1 MKKRILLFGALLTS
15 SIMLSQTPFPHLAP
29 SLTSRAERVASFGVQ
44 GLTTEFLE
52 ITNSTEFANQFIPSI
67 WAHHQADNRFVLRHF
82 ATTNSTQDNGT
93 IPMMIFWAE
102 LRNGLNLTAPNT
114 TGEFPWGTTSAL
126 VVNRPLFAWENGNTQ
141 LMRILANGN
150 VGIGTT
156 TPTTRFHTFGSVRFE
171 SIPTVTTNTYVLTAD
186 ANGVVSRQLSSS
198 FGGGGGITNAC
209 ATPNFLTKTGA
220 SGLTCSQVFD
230 NGTNVGIN
238 TTAPTAKFH
247 NNGTVR
253 FENLPTSTTN
263 NIFVTS
269 DASGNLASRTV
280 TFGNVNSTCFTANF
294 IPKNNG
300 TGLSCSQI
308 FDNGTNVGIGT
319 TTPSNKLT
327 VNGAVQSISNLFI
340 SDIIYKEKIAPI
352 NNALEL
358 VNKLDGKT
366 YNWKVSSFP
375 DLNFDNTLQYGLI
388 AQEVET
394 VMPSIVHTDDLGRKS
409 VNYSA
414 IIPVLV
420 EAIKQQQDQITA
432 LQDQIN
438 TNFQRQNNELI
449 TLQNTKIIS
458 VSPNPSSDVIS
469 VSMNIESEVTEAKLV
484 VYDLKGAVI
493 NSLTIKDR
501 GYDIS
506 KSFQKD
512 NFGTGTYIVTLVV
525 NGKSIDSK
533 KFIFN

>member
-1 MKKRILLFGALLTS
+1 MKKRILLFGALALS
-15 SIMLSQTPFPHLAP
+15 SISFAQQFPHVA
-29 SLTSRAERVASFGVQ
+29 TSNGNAERVASFRVNDSS
-44 GLTTEFLE
+44 TEFLE
-52 ITNSTEFANQFIPSI
+52 ITNSTNVGGQFIPSL
-67 WAHHQADNRFVLRHF
+67 WAHHQADNRFVFREF
-82 ATTNSTQDNGT
+82 ITTNSAQDNGT
-93 IPMMIFWAE
+93 IPMMIYRAE
-102 LRNGLNLTAPNT
+102 IRNGLNLGAPN
-114 TGEFPWGTTSAL
+114 GSGDFPWGTTASN

-198 FGGGGGITNAC
+198 FGGGGITNAC
-209 ATPNFLTKTGA
+209 ATPNFLTKTGT

-269 DASGNLASRTV
+269 DASGNLARRTV

-358 VNKLDGKT
+358 VNGLDGKT

-394 VMPSIVHTDDLGRKS
+394 VMPSIVHTDALGRKA

>member
-1 MKKRILLFGALLTS
+1 MKKRILLFGALALS
-15 SIMLSQTPFPHLAP
+15 SISFAQQFPHVA
-29 SLTSRAERVASFGVQ
+29 TSNGNAERVSSFRVNDSS
-44 GLTTEFLE
+44 TEFLE
-52 ITNSTEFANQFIPSI
+52 ITNSTNVAGQFIPSL
-67 WAHHQADNRFVLRHF
+67 WAHHQADNRFVFREF
-82 ATTNSTQDNGT
+82 ITTNSAQDNGS
-93 IPMMIFWAE
+93 IPMMIYRAE
-102 LRNGLNLTAPNT
+102 IRNGLNLGAPN
-114 TGEFPWGTTSAL
+114 GSGDFPWGTTASN

-198 FGGGGGITNAC
+198 FGGGGITNAC
-209 ATPNFLTKTGA
+209 TTPNFLTKSGT

-238 TTAPTAKFH
+238 TTAPSAKFH

-263 NIFVTS
+263 NTFITS
-269 DASGNLASRTV
+269 DVNGNLAKRTV
-280 TFGNVNSTCFTANF
+280 TFGNVNSTCFTTNF
-294 IPKNNG
+294 VPKNNG

-319 TTPSNKLT
+319 TSPSNKLT

-358 VNKLDGKT
+358 INKLDGKT

-375 DLNFDNTLQYGLI
+375 ELNFDNTLQYGLI

-420 EAIKQQQDQITA
+420 EALKQQQDQITA

-449 TLQNTKIIS
+449 SLKNTKIIS

-484 VYDLKGAVI
+484 VYDLKGSVI

-501 GYDIS
+501 GFDIS

>member
-1 MKKRILLFGALLTS
+1 M
-15 SIMLSQTPFPHLAP
+15 
-29 SLTSRAERVASFGVQ
+29 
-44 GLTTEFLE
+44 
-52 ITNSTEFANQFIPSI
+52 
-67 WAHHQADNRFVLRHF
+67 RHF
-82 ATTNSTQDNGT
+82 ITTNSAQDNGS
-93 IPMMIFWAE
+93 IPLHIFRAE
-102 LRNGLNLTAPNT
+102 IRNGLNLGAPS
-114 TGEFPWGTTSAL
+114 GSVFPWGTTASN
-126 VVNRPLFAWENGNTQ
+126 VINRPLFAWENGNTQ

-198 FGGGGGITNAC
+198 FGGGGITNAC

-269 DASGNLASRTV
+269 DASGNLARRTV
-280 TFGNVNSTCFTANF
+280 TFGNVNSTCFTTNF

-308 FDNGTNVGIGT
+308 FDNGTSVGIGT
-319 TTPSNKLT
+319 STNFFYNTSGLATTTTGFTTGTLKLNIAGVT
-327 VNGAVQSISNLFI
+327 RGNVFI
-340 SDIIYKEKIAPI
+340 STSDQSYKLDVSPI
-352 NNALEL
+352 QNALSTVL
-358 VNKLDGKT
+358 KMSGVT
-366 YNWKVSSFP
+366 YKWDTANFP
-375 DLNFDNTLQYGLI
+375 DMNFDSTDHSGLI
-388 AQEVET
+388 AQQVEEVLPHLVYT
-394 VMPSIVHTDDLGRKS
+394 VSENEEDRKGKKA
-409 VNYSA
+409 VNY
-414 IIPVLV
+414 IELIPYLI

>member
-1 MKKRILLFGALLTS
+1 MKRRIILLGALVLS
-15 SIMLSQTPFPHLAP
+15 SISFAQQFPHVA
-29 SLTSRAERVASFGVQ
+29 TSNGNAERVASFRVNDSS
-44 GLTTEFLE
+44 TEFLE
-52 ITNSTEFANQFIPSI
+52 ITNSTNVAGQFIPSL
-67 WAHHQADNRFVLRHF
+67 WAHHQADNRYVFREF
-82 ATTNSTQDNGT
+82 ITTNSAQDNGS
-93 IPMMIFWAE
+93 IPMMIYRAE
-102 LRNGLNLTAPNT
+102 IRNGLNLGAPN
-114 TGEFPWGTTSAL
+114 GSGDFPWGTTASN

-156 TPTTRFHTFGSVRFE
+156 TPTTRFHTLGSVRFE

-198 FGGGGGITNAC
+198 FGGGGITNAC
-209 ATPNFLTKTGA
+209 TTPNFLTKSGG

-238 TTAPTAKFH
+238 TTAPSAKLH

-263 NIFVTS
+263 NTFITS
-269 DASGNLASRTV
+269 DVNGNLARQTV

-319 TTPSNKLT
+319 TSPSNKLT

-358 VNKLDGKT
+358 INKLDGKT
-366 YNWKVSSFP
+366 YNWKVSQFP
-375 DLNFDNTLQYGLI
+375 DLNFDNRLQYGLI
-388 AQEVET
+388 AQEVEN
-394 VMPSIVHTDDLGRKS
+394 VIPSIVHTDNSGRKS

-420 EAIKQQQDQITA
+420 EALKQQQDQITA

-449 TLQNTKIIS
+449 SLKNTKIIS

-484 VYDLKGAVI
+484 VYDLKGSVI

-501 GYDIS
+501 GFDIS